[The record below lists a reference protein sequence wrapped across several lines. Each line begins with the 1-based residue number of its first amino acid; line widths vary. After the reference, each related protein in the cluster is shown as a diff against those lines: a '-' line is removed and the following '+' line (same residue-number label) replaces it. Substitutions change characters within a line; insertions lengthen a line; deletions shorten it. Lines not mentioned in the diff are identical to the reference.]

1 MREATDEYFTK
12 TSVEKLAS
20 NLKFYRSLNTRKGPS
35 FHLDQRV
42 RDCMVSYSAATAN
55 NKVGRVGFASLDKV
69 LKKDEHKIRVQKQ
82 KRERTTISRIKLT
95 ETLQRETLSIF
106 NLLPNIAEK

>member
-12 TSVEKLAS
+12 TSVEKLES

-55 NKVGRVGFASLDKV
+55 NKERKTIFH
-69 LKKDEHKIRVQKQ
+69 EHYTFHVP
-82 KRERTTISRIKLT
+82 L
-95 ETLQRETLSIF
+95 
-106 NLLPNIAEK
+106 